1 MDREIHEECGVF
13 GAFRVEHAAEVTYF
27 ALHAMQHRGQEGC
40 GIVTADGKN
49 LVGHRSH
56 GLVKEVF
63 DQKNLERL
71 KGSYSIG
78 HVRYATSGSGHLSN
92 IQPFLFY
99 HSTGDFALC
108 HNGNIVNSRILR
120 EEFEKSGSIFQSTSD
135 SEVLAHLITRRSYG
149 TRSDALRYGCSQL
162 EGGFAFLVLT
172 KDKLY
177 AMRDRY
183 GLRPLS
189 LGKLGDEGYV
199 VSSETCA
206 FDVIGA
212 QYIRDILPGEMI
224 KISKEGIVSSF
235 YDEDRA
241 DKMCAIEYIY
251 FSRADS
257 DINGINIHMSRKE
270 AGKELARECP
280 VDCDIIIGVPD
291 SSLSAACG
299 FSEESGVP
307 LETGLIKNKYM
318 GRTFIE
324 PSQDLRE
331 RGVKMKLSAI
341 RSVVKNKRVCLIDD
355 SIVRGTTSRQIVQM
369 LRDQGAAEVH
379 MRIASPPMI
388 APCFYGVDTPTYDE
402 LISAYRSVDEVGK
415 LIGADSL
422 GYLSREGLLKAI
434 GAKDLCMACFD
445 RNYPT
450 PLFEEREKVKIKGDE
465 DVKTV

>member
-1 MDREIHEECGVF
+1 MSNEIHEECGVF
-13 GAFRVEHAAEVTYF
+13 GCFKVKHAAEVTYY

-49 LVGHRSH
+49 LVGHRNY

-63 DQKNLERL
+63 DQKNLDRL
-71 KGSYSIG
+71 VGDYSIG
-78 HVRYATSGSGHLSN
+78 HVRYATSGSGHISN
-92 IQPFLFY
+92 IQPFLYY

-108 HNGNIVNSRILR
+108 HNGNIVNSFILR

-135 SEVLAHLITRRSYG
+135 SEILAHLITKRSYG
-149 TRSDALRYGCSQL
+149 KRTDALKYACSKL

-189 LGKLGDEGYV
+189 LGKMGDGYV

-212 QYIRDILPGEMI
+212 EFIRDIKPGEII
-224 KISKEGIVSSF
+224 KISKDGISSVF
-235 YDEDRA
+235 YHDTRF
-241 DKMCAIEYIY
+241 DKMCAMEYIY
-251 FSRADS
+251 FSRPDS

-270 AGKELARECP
+270 AGKMLYKECP

-291 SSLSAACG
+291 SSLSAANG
-299 FSEESGVP
+299 FSEESGIP

-324 PSQDLRE
+324 PSQELRE
-331 RGVKMKLSAI
+331 RGVKMKLSPI
-341 RSVVKNKRVCLIDD
+341 RSVVKGKRVCVIDD
-355 SIVRGTTSRQIVQM
+355 SIVRGTTSKQIVQM
-369 LRDQGAAEVH
+369 LKEHGATEVH

-388 APCFYGVDTPTYDE
+388 APCFYGVDTSTYDE
-402 LISAYRSVDEVGK
+402 LISAYKDVDEVCK
-415 LIGADSL
+415 TIGADSL
-422 GYLSREGLLKAI
+422 GYLSKEGLLKAV
-434 GAKDLCMACFD
+434 GAKVLCMACFD
-445 RNYPT
+445 SHYPT
-450 PLFEEREKVKIKGDE
+450 PLYEDIKNAN
-465 DVKTV
+465 KNNK

>member
-1 MDREIHEECGVF
+1 MGTEIHEECGVF
-13 GAFRVEHAAEVTYF
+13 GCFKVKHAAEVTYY

-49 LVGHRSH
+49 LVGHRNY

-63 DQKNLERL
+63 DQKQLDRL
-71 KGSYSIG
+71 KGDYSIG
-78 HVRYATSGSGHLSN
+78 HVRYSTTGASHLSN
-92 IQPFLFY
+92 IQPFLYY

-108 HNGNIVNSRILR
+108 HNGNIVNSSILR
-120 EEFEKSGSIFQSTSD
+120 EEFEKNGSIFQSTSD
-135 SEVLAHLITRRSYG
+135 SEILAHLITRKNYG
-149 TRSDALRYGCSQL
+149 TRTDALKEGLKRL

-189 LGKLGDEGYV
+189 LGKMGDGYV

-212 QYIRDILPGEMI
+212 EFIRDIKPGEII
-224 KISKEGIVSSF
+224 KINDQGITSEF
-235 YDEDRA
+235 YSESCY
-241 DKMCAIEYIY
+241 DKMCAMEYIY
-251 FSRADS
+251 FSRPDS
-257 DINGINIHMSRKE
+257 DINGINIHLSRKE
-270 AGKELARECP
+270 CGRRLASECP
-280 VDCDIIIGVPD
+280 CQADIVIGVPD
-291 SSLSAACG
+291 SSLSAANG
-299 FSEESGVP
+299 YSEESGIP

-324 PSQDLRE
+324 PSQELRE
-331 RGVKMKLSAI
+331 RGVKMKLSPI
-341 RSVVKNKRVCLIDD
+341 RSVIKGKRVVVIDD

-369 LRDQGAAEVH
+369 LREQGATEVH

-388 APCFYGVDTPTYDE
+388 APCFYGVDTSTYDE
-402 LISAYRSVDEVGK
+402 LISAYKSVDEVCRI
-415 LIGADSL
+415 IGADSL
-422 GYLSREGLLKAI
+422 GYLSKEGMLQAI

-445 RNYPT
+445 SHYPT
-450 PLFEEREKVKIKGDE
+450 PLYEDIKNAN
-465 DVKTV
+465 KNNK